1 MRSDARVGAV
11 SRRLVIEA
19 DGGSRGN
26 PGPAGYGAVVRDA
39 DTGEVLAE
47 RAASIGRATNNV
59 AEYQGLLA
67 GLRAAL
73 DLDPASVEVRMDSK
87 LVVEQMSGRWKVRH
101 PDLAPLH
108 AEGVALVRRLPGV
121 RFGWIPR
128 ERNAYADR
136 LANDAMDAAAGGREW
151 TPRSPAPAPPTGT
164 ADNEGPRRT
173 ATGRAGAGRAAT
185 GAGGA
190 ATGAGGA
197 ATGAGGAAT
206 GGGGAATGGG
216 GAATGGAGA
225 GGAAAGGAGAG
236 GAEGSAD
243 PTAADSGAARSLAWR
258 PSASPPTTLLLVRH
272 GNTPLSGLRYSGRGD
287 PALTAEG
294 EAQAR
299 AVAARLAKAGELAA
313 VVSSPL
319 RRAHATAAAIA
330 TAAGVD
336 VAVDDGLVEADFGRW
351 DGLTFAEVR
360 GTWPAEHSAW
370 LADSAQ
376 APPGGE
382 SLDQVARRVRKVRDR
397 LLATYPA
404 RTVAV
409 VSHVTPIKLLVC
421 SALGAPPSAV
431 FRIHLDTASLSTVDW
446 YPDGPAVVRLV
457 NDTGHLSAPH

>member
-1 MRSDARVGAV
+1 MVRLLRPAGDRPVGPV
-11 SRRLVIEA
+11 SRRLAVEA

-108 AEGVALVRRLPGV
+108 AEGVALVRRLPQV
-121 RFGWIPR
+121 RFGWVPR

-136 LANDAMDAAAGGREW
+136 LANEAMDAAAAGREW
-151 TPRSPAPAPPTGT
+151 TVRSPAPPAGWGGDPG
-164 ADNEGPRRT
+164 GPR
-173 ATGRAGAGRAAT
+173 AGSSGGDPGGPRAGSS
-185 GAGGA
+185 GGDPD
-190 ATGAGGA
+190 GPR
-197 ATGAGGAAT
+197 T
-206 GGGGAATGGG
+206 GGSG
-216 GAATGGAGA
+216 
-225 GGAAAGGAGAG
+225 
-236 GAEGSAD
+236 D
-243 PTAADSGAARSLAWR
+243 PTAADAGAAGRSVGWR
-258 PSASPPTTLLLVRH
+258 QSASPPTTLLLVRH
-272 GNTPLSGLRYSGRGD
+272 GSTPLSGLRYSGRGD
-287 PALTAEG
+287 PPLSDEG
-294 EAQAR
+294 DAQAR
-299 AVAARLAKAGELAA
+299 ALAGRLSRVDGLAA

-319 RRAHATAAAIA
+319 RRARATGTAIA
-330 TAAGVD
+330 DEAGVG
-336 VAVDDGLVEADFGRW
+336 VVLDDGLVEADFGRW

-360 GTWPAEHSAW
+360 AGWPAEHAAW
-370 LADSAQ
+370 LADSAV

-382 SLDQVARRVRKVRDR
+382 SVNQVARRVRKVRDR
-397 LLATYPA
+397 LLAAYPG

-409 VSHVTPIKLLVC
+409 VSHVTPIKLLLC
-421 SALGAPPSAV
+421 SALGAPASSL

-457 NDTGHLSAPH
+457 NDTGHLS

>member
-1 MRSDARVGAV
+1 M

-108 AEGVALVRRLPGV
+108 AEGVALVRRLPRV

-136 LANDAMDAAAGGREW
+136 LANEAMDAAAGGREW
-151 TPRSPAPAPPTGT
+151 TPRPPS
-164 ADNEGPRRT
+164 
-173 ATGRAGAGRAAT
+173 
-185 GAGGA
+185 
-190 ATGAGGA
+190 
-197 ATGAGGAAT
+197 
-206 GGGGAATGGG
+206 
-216 GAATGGAGA
+216 
-225 GGAAAGGAGAG
+225 
-236 GAEGSAD
+236 EGSGN
-243 PTAADSGAARSLAWR
+243 PTAADSGVVAHSLAWR

-272 GNTPLSGLRYSGRGD
+272 GKTPLTGLRYSGRGD

-299 AVAARLAKAGELAA
+299 AVAGRLAKAGELAA

-330 TAAGVD
+330 TAAGVE

-360 GTWPAEHSAW
+360 QTWPAEHAAW
-370 LADSAQ
+370 LADSGQ

-382 SLDQVARRVRKVRDR
+382 SVNQVARRVRKVRDR
-397 LLATYPA
+397 LLATYPG

-409 VSHVTPIKLLVC
+409 VSHVTPIKLLLC
-421 SALGAPPSAV
+421 SALGAPTSAL
-431 FRIHLDTASLSTVDW
+431 FRIYLDTASLSTVDW

-457 NDTGHLSAPH
+457 NDTSHVSAG